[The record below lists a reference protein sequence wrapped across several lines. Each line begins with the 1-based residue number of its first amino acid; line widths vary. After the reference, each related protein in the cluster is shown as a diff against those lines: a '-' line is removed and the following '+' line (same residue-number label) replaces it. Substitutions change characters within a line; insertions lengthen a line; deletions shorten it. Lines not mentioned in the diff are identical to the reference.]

1 MDSSYPRVT
10 ITDIANK
17 ANVSITTV
25 SRVLN
30 GSPAVSK
37 KTRKKVEKIIEE
49 MGYIPNA
56 LARGLVNNS
65 SNTIGL
71 IVSDITNSFFA
82 DVIQGIENVLSS
94 YGISVFLCNTGYSRE
109 KEDMYILQM
118 LEKRADGLII
128 FSTYA
133 NHEDTVKKAKDIIPI
148 VTVQSSFD
156 GVDCINTTDEKGA
169 YDAVNYL
176 IKCGHKHIAFLTYDY
191 DNTTILDRKK
201 GYIKALEDNG
211 IPVDEN
217 LIIASKFKPNCGYH
231 MTQELLEKA
240 PYITA
245 IFAYNDQLALGVYLY
260 LQKKGLRIPEDI
272 SVIGYDNTEL
282 ATLLNPSLTTVGQP
296 RKEMGISAAELLVK
310 RIREQKSIIPQTILL
325 PTTLIVRDSVRK
337 L

>member
-1 MDSSYPRVT
+1 M
-10 ITDIANK
+10 K
-17 ANVSITTV
+17 
-25 SRVLN
+25 
-30 GSPAVSK
+30 
-37 KTRKKVEKIIEE
+37 
-49 MGYIPNA
+49 
-56 LARGLVNNS
+56 
-65 SNTIGL
+65 
-71 IVSDITNSFFA
+71 
-82 DVIQGIENVLSS
+82 
-94 YGISVFLCNTGYSRE
+94 RE
-109 KEDMYILQM
+109 L
-118 LEKRADGLII
+118 
-128 FSTYA
+128 
-133 NHEDTVKKAKDIIPI
+133 
-148 VTVQSSFD
+148 
-156 GVDCINTTDEKGA
+156 
-169 YDAVNYL
+169 DAVNYL